1 MMRVHCDCQPS
12 RPPASPSLFFSPLL
26 SHVVAPPLRQRS
38 SARTWMKAVG
48 SQWQRP
54 LGVVCACGAHLQVPF
69 YVIGMVSYEQ
79 LKLAFLRLKGK
90 GDDHAATLAAWET
103 IMVGALSGGIAA
115 ILTTPAD
122 VLKTRTMTGAVP
134 AGVSV
139 RAWLLVHVASG
150 ADAGNGRWSL
160 QGRATHMADGFH
172 S

>member
-1 MMRVHCDCQPS
+1 
-12 RPPASPSLFFSPLL
+12 
-26 SHVVAPPLRQRS
+26 LR
-38 SARTWMKAVG
+38 WG
-48 SQWQRP
+48 
-54 LGVVCACGAHLQVPF
+54 QVPF

-90 GDDHAATLAAWET
+90 GDDNTATLAAWET

-139 RAWLLVHVASG
+139 RACLLVSVCLCG
-150 ADAGNGRWSL
+150 VRWSWT
-160 QGRATHMADGFH
+160 GK
-172 S
+172 